1 MIDLKKYN
9 YFTGEKSSLA
19 YGISDIV
26 KFLDLAGHNY
36 ILFTLPRPT
45 GSAKIHD
52 VCLYHHLDNKI
63 EFENI
68 DDFREKISNK
78 SNLFR
83 VDLIVFDFWNVK
95 KNNCSE
101 YIKEIKNLTQNFI
114 IVTKEFHYK
123 TGDDVNDFNIRTEY
137 KDLYKSENWL
147 TDKINGTS
155 ATLESLKMSYI
166 RDKKLE
172 YLFKN

>member
-19 YGISDIV
+19 YGVSDIV

-45 GSAKIHD
+45 GSAKIYD